1 MASMASLG
9 RSPLKPTV
17 ATKSRWDSGV
27 DPFVQLLKDLL
38 GPGAALGGLGG
49 MFIYFRKSEK
59 ELRDE
64 LRIDNDRLRTQV
76 GDLRNELARVEA
88 DNDALRHRLRG
99 ERE

>member
-1 MASMASLG
+1 M
-9 RSPLKPTV
+9 
-17 ATKSRWDSGV
+17 

-64 LRIDNDRLRTQV
+64 LRVDNDRLRAQV
-76 GDLRNELARVEA
+76 GALRDELSRVEA
-88 DNDALRHRLRG
+88 DNDALRQRLRG
-99 ERE
+99 EHK